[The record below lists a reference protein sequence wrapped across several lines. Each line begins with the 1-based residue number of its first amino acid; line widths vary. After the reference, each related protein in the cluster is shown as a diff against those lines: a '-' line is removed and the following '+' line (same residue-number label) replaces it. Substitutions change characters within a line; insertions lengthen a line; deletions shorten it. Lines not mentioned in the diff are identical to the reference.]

1 VWDHPA
7 QWIWVL
13 IPLAAISLAPF
24 KMWLRVKEK
33 QISAQSDLA
42 AEKSAQYAQHMERV
56 EARLRVLE
64 QIVTDGGAQTAA
76 QIEALREFVI
86 AVLFMVFAFTIIRHK
101 LGVPVRSM
109 REMRGEPPVS
119 DAENERLRHQV
130 QQLQDR
136 IRVLER
142 IVTDRGAE
150 TAAQI
155 EALRERD
162 ALEDGDQIR

>member
-33 QISAQSDLA
+33 QILSQSNLA

-56 EARLRVLE
+56 ERRLRVLE
-64 QIVTDGGAQTAA
+64 QIVTD
-76 QIEALREFVI
+76 
-86 AVLFMVFAFTIIRHK
+86 K
-101 LGVPVRSM
+101 GV
-109 REMRGEPPVS
+109 
-119 DAENERLRHQV
+119 
-130 QQLQDR
+130 
-136 IRVLER
+136 
-142 IVTDRGAE
+142 E

-155 EALRERD
+155 EALRDSPRLAEK
-162 ALEDGDQIR
+162 EESQ